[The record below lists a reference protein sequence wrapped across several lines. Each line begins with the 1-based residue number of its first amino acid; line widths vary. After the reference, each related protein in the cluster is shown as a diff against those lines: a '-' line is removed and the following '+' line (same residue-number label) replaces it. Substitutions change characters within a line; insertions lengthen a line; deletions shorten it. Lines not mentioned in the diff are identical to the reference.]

1 MLRFLLSIV
10 FSVVPPRYRGRF
22 LADPDL
28 NVKRGALF
36 SGVVEFAG
44 CALLLWLR
52 YPPYVQRRMA
62 ETAAALH
69 PALQADRLSQGT
81 SAFASG
87 GMSLFEYMVQPLSL
101 LLLYFVLEGLGRV
114 TAAVVTGE
122 VLPSLPLQLI
132 AWAHRTGEGW
142 KQERYLGPR
151 VVDTIAPGDAADH
164 DLRIE
169 SSRPKPWNQL
179 TTISYNDQLYEVAR
193 ELSGQPPRRFIYLLR
208 KASPNKLVRGLHH
221 YSPEETLQKIAD

>member
-1 MLRFLLSIV
+1 MLAFLLSIV
-10 FSVVPPRYRGRF
+10 FSVVPLRYRQWA

-36 SGVVEFAG
+36 SGGVEFAG

-52 YPPYVQRRMA
+52 YRPYVQRRMA
-62 ETAAALH
+62 EAAAEVAKVH
-69 PALQADRLSQGT
+69 GDDRITQGVA
-81 SAFASG
+81 AFSSSG
-87 GMSLFEYMVQPLSL
+87 LALFEYIVQPLSL
-101 LLLYFVLEGLGRV
+101 LLLYFVIEGLARL

-132 AWAHRTGEGW
+132 AWAHRLGEGW
-142 KQERYLGPR
+142 KQERDLGPR
-151 VVDTIAPGDAADH
+151 VVDTVAPGDAADH

-179 TTISYNDQLYEVAR
+179 STISYNGQLYELAR
-193 ELSGQPPRRFIYLLR
+193 ELAGQPPRKFVYLLR
-208 KASPNKLVRGLHH
+208 KAPESKLVRGLHH
-221 YSPEETLQKIAD
+221 YSPDESLQKP

>member
-1 MLRFLLSIV
+1 MLAFLLSVV

-36 SGVVEFAG
+36 SGVVEAVA

-69 PALQADRLSQGT
+69 PALQADRLSQGV
-81 SAFASG
+81 SAFSSG
-87 GMSLFEYMVQPLSL
+87 GLALFEYIIQPVSL

-122 VLPSLPLQLI
+122 VLPTLPLQLL
-132 AWAHRTGEGW
+132 AWGHRLAEGW
-142 KQERYLGPR
+142 KQERDLGPR
-151 VVDTIAPGDAADH
+151 VVDTVAPSESVGH

-169 SSRPKPWNQL
+169 SSRPKGWNQL

-193 ELSGQPPRRFIYLLR
+193 ELTGQPPRRFVYLLR
-208 KASPNKLVRGLHH
+208 KAPESKVVRGLYH
-221 YSPEETLQKIAD
+221 YSPEETLQGN